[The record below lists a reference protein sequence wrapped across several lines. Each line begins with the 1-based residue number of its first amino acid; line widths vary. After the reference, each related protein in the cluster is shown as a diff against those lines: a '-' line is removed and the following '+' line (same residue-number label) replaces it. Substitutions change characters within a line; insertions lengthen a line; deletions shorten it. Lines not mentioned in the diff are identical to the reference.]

1 MIFKNKTVWIIGASS
16 GIGKALAVDAAKL
29 LSNLVIS
36 SRNIDEL
43 EKVKAVCLNYTQ
55 NCVILPLDL
64 EKNNDYNSLAEEV
77 NENFG
82 SIDYLIIS
90 GGVSQ
95 RSLACETPIAIDR
108 KLMEINYF
116 GNISITKSVLPYMIK
131 QKSGHI
137 VVVSSIVGKFGFPL
151 RSAYSASKHALHGY
165 YETLR
170 AEQKINNIDI
180 TMAIPGRVATNIS
193 NNAIVKD
200 GSKYNKTDR
209 GQAQGISAE
218 SCSRQI
224 ISAIKKNRKE
234 VQIGGKEI
242 AMVWIRRF
250 FPFIFYR
257 LVTNIQPK

>member
-1 MIFKNKTVWIIGASS
+1 
-16 GIGKALAVDAAKL
+16 
-29 LSNLVIS
+29 
-36 SRNIDEL
+36 
-43 EKVKAVCLNYTQ
+43 
-55 NCVILPLDL
+55 
-64 EKNNDYNSLAEEV
+64 
-77 NENFG
+77 
-82 SIDYLIIS
+82 
-90 GGVSQ
+90 
-95 RSLACETPIAIDR
+95 
-108 KLMEINYF
+108 
-116 GNISITKSVLPYMIK
+116 MIK